1 MNAKEV
7 AKIVTTNCYTLN
19 EVMLQRID
27 WYSYKEN
34 TTVSVE
40 ESRIVI
46 RTEMPIKG
54 VYDTMILYPNGESE
68 IKMEL
73 DHPTEQSN

>member
-19 EVMLQRID
+19 EVMLRRID

-68 IKMEL
+68 IKMEF

>member
-7 AKIVTTNCYTLN
+7 TKIVTTNCYTLN
-19 EVMLQRID
+19 EVMLRRID

-68 IKMEL
+68 IKMEF
-73 DHPTEQSN
+73 DYPTEQSN

>member
-7 AKIVTTNCYTLN
+7 AKIVITNCYALN
-19 EVMLQRID
+19 EVMLRRID

-68 IKMEL
+68 IKMEF
-73 DHPTEQSN
+73 DHPIDQSD